1 MTTKTKLTDEQA
13 AAAIEHADLSN
24 APRRDRRS
32 LAPIEAAVHARTAA
46 EQAVTAAVLDA
57 RARGITWIEIASAL
71 GVSHQA
77 AMKRY
82 KPLTTAA

>member
-13 AAAIEHADLSN
+13 AAAIERADLTG
-24 APRRDRRS
+24 APTRERTAI
-32 LAPIEAAVHARTAA
+32 APIEAAVHARTAA

-57 RARGITWIEIASAL
+57 RAHGITWVEIASAL
-71 GVSHQA
+71 GISHQA

-82 KPLTTAA
+82 KPLAAA